1 MCETLSQY
9 EFSKYLNF
17 QIIDYYNIITLERE
31 RAGAGGGKKGGR
43 ERERE
48 RIKVMKLF

>member
-1 MCETLSQY
+1 MCETLSEY

-17 QIIDYYNIITLERE
+17 QIIDYYGRGESE
-31 RAGAGGGKKGGR
+31 R

-48 RIKVMKLF
+48 RERE